1 MNKPGKRDCK
11 ITDGGIW
18 LSESIIKVMASIY
31 DGKARPPQSVKP
43 LCYYE
48 GKRDLLYDLLSFI
61 QVEQNTRKEDK

>member
-1 MNKPGKRDCK
+1 MNKPGEKDCK
-11 ITDGGIW
+11 IIGGGIW

-31 DGKARPPQSVKP
+31 DGKARLSQSVKL

-48 GKRDLLYDLLSFI
+48 AKRDLLYDLLSFI

>member
-1 MNKPGKRDCK
+1 MNKPGERDCK

-31 DGKARPPQSVKP
+31 DGKACPPQTVKP

-61 QVEQNTRKEDK
+61 QEEGK

>member
-1 MNKPGKRDCK
+1 MNKPGEKDCK
-11 ITDGGIW
+11 IIGGGIW

-31 DGKARPPQSVKP
+31 DGKACPPQTVKP

>member
-1 MNKPGKRDCK
+1 MNKPRERDCK

-31 DGKARPPQSVKP
+31 DGKACPPQTVKP

-61 QVEQNTRKEDK
+61 SEDKR